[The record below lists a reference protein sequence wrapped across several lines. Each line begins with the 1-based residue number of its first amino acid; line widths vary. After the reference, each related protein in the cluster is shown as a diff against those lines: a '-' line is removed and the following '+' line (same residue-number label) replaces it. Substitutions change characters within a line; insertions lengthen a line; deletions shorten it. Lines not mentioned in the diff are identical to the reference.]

1 MKEFGKNIT
10 ARIENARKSLG
21 LELVEF
27 WLNQAM
33 GDSGVSLTTAQIK
46 NLIDGSESGVLIH
59 NGKPCFIYIREH
71 SDYTS
76 DRKINP
82 HNPYTLNRVHFS
94 VCRTLDSMVSAG
106 RIKRYQMTI
115 WTNNLYLIDCRGRD
129 GMEVKLLPC
138 KNCLEKLNYQGYQ
151 ELGFL
156 SPTRVKSLQNEIVS
170 DFDAKIAASYLR
182 EHDQGFKQ
190 LRNLVKN
197 RKLRQYYEPTGY
209 PKGWRYIS
217 EHYRR
222 KANFTCE
229 SKGGTRGCGVNLRE
243 PQHQYLTDCHH
254 INGDKN
260 DCRHENLQC
269 LCKEC
274 HAKEHGHYNPPEY
287 VLEKIRKI
295 RSEQMLHN
303 RFLGKLLNR

>member
-1 MKEFGKNIT
+1 MKKFGKNIT
-10 ARIENARKSLG
+10 ARIENVRENLG
-21 LELVEF
+21 LEPVEF

-33 GDSGVSLTTAQIK
+33 GDSGVSLTTARIK
-46 NLIDGSESGVLIH
+46 ILIDGSKSGVLIH
-59 NGKPCFIYIREH
+59 NGKPCFVYIREH
-71 SDYTS
+71 SDYTG

-82 HNPYTLNRVHFS
+82 HDPYTLNRVHFS
-94 VCRTLDSMVSAG
+94 VCRTLDNMVSAG

-138 KNCLEKLNYQGYQ
+138 KHCLEKLNYQGYR
-151 ELGFL
+151 ELSFL
-156 SPTRVKSLQNEIVS
+156 FPDPAVVKSLQDKIVS
-170 DFDAKIAASYLR
+170 DFDAKVAAPYLR

-190 LRNLVKN
+190 LRNLAKN
-197 RKLRQYYEPTGY
+197 SELRQSYELTKY

-229 SKGGTRGCGVNLRE
+229 SCGVNLRE

-254 INGDKN
+254 INGVKPDWK
-260 DCRHENLQC
+260 ENLQC

-274 HAKEHGHYNPPEY
+274 HAKEHWHYNPSD
-287 VLEKIRKI
+287 LEKIRKI
-295 RSEQMLHN
+295 RSEQMSPQPISRKFFN
-303 RFLGKLLNR
+303 G